1 MRGAHVQ
8 AHLKPFTLARRQ
20 RRGAAAPATSRYGG
34 GGGGSFGGG
43 YGGASDPRLIIPGQ
57 DRGGNRPGGRLVVP
71 GQGGTPPARG
81 GGSLLDAPPAMQQQF
96 RPPPGF
102 MNAEGPAEGPEQRMS
117 PEEMLGRLRSLAG
130 HWHELARFLPALQRA
145 GYDSVAVEE
154 ATGLERRVQNVWN
167 TAAQVYESVKGVLPP
182 DQLAH
187 FDVEGEVLLYELRFL
202 SVRQRAPAAA
212 YIVEN
217 NLRWAGGGVGR
228 AGSALCPVAASCAA
242 AGGAAGHACRVM
254 APSAAQRS

>member
-1 MRGAHVQ
+1 
-8 AHLKPFTLARRQ
+8 
-20 RRGAAAPATSRYGG
+20 
-34 GGGGSFGGG
+34 
-43 YGGASDPRLIIPGQ
+43 
-57 DRGGNRPGGRLVVP
+57 
-71 GQGGTPPARG
+71 
-81 GGSLLDAPPAMQQQF
+81 MQQQF

-102 MNAEGPAEGPEQRMS
+102 MNAEGPAEGPEQCMS

-217 NLRWAGGGVGR
+217 NLRWAGGGGWGGLPQHCALWLPPALLQAGR
-228 AGSALCPVAASCAA
+228 PAMPAASWPQ
-242 AGGAAGHACRVM
+242 VL
-254 APSAAQRS
+254 PSARSRHRSRHPPRPPAPPAAPPRRRCWHGRPRSTSGGQATRRASATRPETCWRTSTGGM

>member
-1 MRGAHVQ
+1 
-8 AHLKPFTLARRQ
+8 
-20 RRGAAAPATSRYGG
+20 
-34 GGGGSFGGG
+34 
-43 YGGASDPRLIIPGQ
+43 
-57 DRGGNRPGGRLVVP
+57 
-71 GQGGTPPARG
+71 
-81 GGSLLDAPPAMQQQF
+81 MQQQF

-102 MNAEGPAEGPEQRMS
+102 MNAEGPAEGPEQCMS

-217 NLRWAGGGVGR
+217 NLSPAEAQVLARASKEHERR
-228 AGSALCPVAASCAA
+228 AGHKEGFSDTPGDVLAYKYWRDALECRRQDDVDACARKGLAVADTDEARAKLTTLLEDDAGPVISLPTAILTILRLSRDELGFRPLAV
-242 AGGAAGHACRVM
+242 AGELQVGACVAFFLLFFVKGWGDGG
-254 APSAAQRS
+254 RS